1 MLKKMK
7 LFVKQDL
14 LLKRVFDD
22 MKKNMSEEEALEIVF
37 YSYVFEDFIMEDI
50 YKKIINPQMKT
61 NITK

>member
-1 MLKKMK
+1 MEFNVEKMK

-22 MKKNMSEEEALEIVF
+22 MKKNMSKEEALEVVF

-50 YKKIINPQMKT
+50 YKKIKPSNE
-61 NITK
+61 N

>member
-1 MLKKMK
+1 MEFNVEKMK

-22 MKKNMSEEEALEIVF
+22 MKKNMSKEEVLEVVF

-50 YKKIINPQMKT
+50 YKKIKPSNE
-61 NITK
+61 N